1 MTPKRI
7 ISRNTVSGMQAGI
20 IYGYVGQ
27 IDEIVRRM
35 KKEMGWDETKVV
47 ATGGYARMV
56 ARESK
61 TIDKIDH
68 FLTLTGLRVL
78 YERNSE

>member
-1 MTPKRI
+1 
-7 ISRNTVSGMQAGI
+7 
-20 IYGYVGQ
+20 
-27 IDEIVRRM
+27 M
-35 KKEMGWDETKVV
+35 KKEMGYDEIKVV

-56 ARESK
+56 SRESK

-78 YERNSE
+78 YERNAE